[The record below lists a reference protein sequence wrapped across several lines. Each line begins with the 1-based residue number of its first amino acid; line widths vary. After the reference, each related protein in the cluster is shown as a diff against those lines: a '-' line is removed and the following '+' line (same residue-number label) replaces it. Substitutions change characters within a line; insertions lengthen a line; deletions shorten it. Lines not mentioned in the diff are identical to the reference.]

1 MQSKPKIVKEPAAN
15 HTYGSSIC
23 RRGNSV
29 WAAYSGDTLI
39 LIAATAKEARRQYR
53 VAYNAARG
61 VRPIIGGYVGPV
73 QKRWDDFRL
82 KPKPGEFGE

>member
-1 MQSKPKIVKEPAAN
+1 MRYEPTIRKESADL
-15 HTYGSSIC
+15 HTYGSSIA

-53 VAYNAARG
+53 AAYNAARG
-61 VRPIIGGYVGPV
+61 VRPIVNGYIGPT

-82 KPKPGEFGE
+82 KLKPGELGD